1 MKLDPGMH
9 IGMHLVSFGKS
20 GVTDNLAPL
29 GAFASSAFFVAHK
42 VAIFYS
48 LSTHTT
54 ERTSVWSVEISWITY
69 YAKMLKNLSYGS
81 RLLGNTGS
89 LKS

>member
-1 MKLDPGMH
+1 VHPKVEYQAAFIEEVLRSP
-9 IGMHLVSFGKS
+9 
-20 GVTDNLAPL
+20 DNLAPL